1 MVKQWNVA
9 RNISLA
15 GWMMASISFPMPAT
29 ASTLVGGRVTNLT
42 VARDGFVWFNYEGGS
57 RTGTIP
63 GCAAA
68 TGAPMMAINLATP
81 GGAAILAQL
90 LSASARAAR
99 VDIAGTGNSCDGMHE
114 AVAYVVAP
122 G

>member
-1 MVKQWNVA
+1 MTQWNIT
-9 RNISLA
+9 RRISLA
-15 GWMMASISFPMPAT
+15 GWMMASIFFSIPAT
-29 ASTLVGGRVTNLT
+29 ASTLAGGRVTNLT
-42 VARDGFVWFNYEGGS
+42 VARDGFVWFNYEGGA
-57 RTGTIP
+57 RTGTVP

-68 TGAPMMAINLATP
+68 TGVPFMAINLSTP

-99 VDIAGTGNSCDGMHE
+99 VDLAGTGNSCDGMHE